1 MSRHGVFR
9 RMETD
14 CVLRANALCKSL
26 TDSERREAYFV
37 LMHYKW
43 PRVFGYPPKSWRML
57 LPRRFLWFG
66 GKREAA
72 LSMVSIISDGD
83 MDASFSEYFRKKM
96 LTFGTVED
104 CYRWVKENSLG

>member
-1 MSRHGVFR
+1 MSKLGLFMS
-9 RMETD
+9 METD
-14 CVLRANALCKSL
+14 CVLRANELCKSL
-26 TDSERREAYFV
+26 SDSERYDAYFV

-66 GKREAA
+66 GKRDAA
-72 LSMVSIISDGD
+72 LSMATIISDGD

-96 LTFGTVED
+96 LTFESVKD
-104 CYRWVKENSLG
+104 CYRWVEENSLG